1 MRLLYVYVLPG
12 LCLPV
17 FGESCVVVLIELT
30 RGIVRNVEQRN
41 RTALR
46 HALDGKSD
54 YECNRDQHFLH
65 HLSSDIS
72 SCLAQSS
79 ATRLALLLSSCA
91 VPSPV
96 SRPAP
101 CSQCLPEKCFPEF
114 SRLHRGRRET
124 LDTKRDVPHRGRSGR
139 EVDRRP
145 QMVRAHRQ

>member
-79 ATRLALLLSSCA
+79 ATRLALLLFSCGA
-91 VPSPV
+91 PLAA

-101 CSQCLPEKCFPEF
+101 CSQCLPEKCFLEF
-114 SRLHRGRRET
+114 WRRHPGHRET
-124 LDTKRDVPHRGRSGR
+124 LDTRRDVRHRDQSAR

-145 QMVRAHRQ
+145 QTAR